1 MRNRSSLNRA
11 LVTGATGFIGSHL
24 VRYMEKQGWDVHILA
39 RTGSDL
45 KVLGDVINLITV
57 HRHDGTSTGMIEI
70 MAAAKPDVVFHLAS
84 QFLSNHKTEDI
95 ERLVSS
101 NLLFSTQLLE
111 AMVMSGVIN
120 IVNVGTSWQHY
131 HSEDYSPVNLYAA
144 TKQAFECILAYYIE
158 AHGLKATTLLLF
170 DTYGPNDPREKL
182 IPLLW
187 KVAITRQ
194 PLMMSPGEQLIE
206 LVYVDDVVRAFVIA
220 AEALTKTQTLGHT
233 RYGVSANKP
242 IRIIDLVKEFELVIN
257 DTLPIEFGQR
267 PYRPREVMKPW
278 SSHQRVPGWK
288 PETQL
293 KVGIANSRPAY
304 LSNSNDC

>member
-1 MRNRSSLNRA
+1 MGNRSSLNRA

-24 VRYMEKQGWDVHILA
+24 VRCIEKQGWDVHILA

-45 KVLGDVINLITV
+45 KVLGDVINRITV
-57 HRHDGTSTGMIEI
+57 HRYEATMTGMIEV
-70 MAAAKPDVVFHLAS
+70 MATAKPDIVFHLAS
-84 QFLSNHKTEDI
+84 QFISNHKSEDI
-95 ERLVSS
+95 DRLVSS
-101 NLLFSTQLLE
+101 NLLFSTQILE
-111 AMVMSGVIN
+111 AMMRSGVIN

-144 TKQAFECILAYYIE
+144 TKQAFESILTYYIE

-170 DTYGPNDPREKL
+170 DTYGPNDPREKI

-187 KVAITRQ
+187 KVATTRQ
-194 PLMMSPGEQLIE
+194 PLIMSPGEQLIE
-206 LVYVDDVVRAFVIA
+206 LVYVDDVVRAFILA
-220 AEALTKTQTLGHT
+220 AEALIKTQALGHT

-242 IRIIDLVKEFELVIN
+242 IRLIDLVREFELVIN

-278 SSHQRVPGWK
+278 SSHQRVPGWA
-288 PETQL
+288 PETEL
-293 KVGIANSRPAY
+293 KVGIASSRPAY
-304 LSNSNDC
+304 LNDSNEG